1 MKVLIFGA
9 NGQIGQHLVDEM
21 KKEGVHEPVAF
32 VRKQEQLDE
41 FKKEGVQAR
50 LGNLEASIEEIA
62 NEMTEIDAIVFTAG
76 SGGATGDDKTLLI
89 DLDGAVKVMEA
100 AKKTGIERFLIVS
113 AFGAESRE
121 RWSEE
126 LKPYYVAKHFAD
138 EWLKNMDLNYTIVR
152 PGMLT
157 NDSSIGKVLIK
168 EIIKESE
175 PMTIP
180 RVDVAKVLLA
190 SLENENTYR
199 KSFDLL
205 TGKDSIKNALENLFI
220 RS

>member
-126 LKPYYVAKHFAD
+126 LKP
-138 EWLKNMDLNYTIVR
+138 
-152 PGMLT
+152 
-157 NDSSIGKVLIK
+157 
-168 EIIKESE
+168 
-175 PMTIP
+175 
-180 RVDVAKVLLA
+180 
-190 SLENENTYR
+190 
-199 KSFDLL
+199 
-205 TGKDSIKNALENLFI
+205 
-220 RS
+220 